1 MANRFYNIIIS
12 LKLLATQ
19 FRTNDEY
26 SALNKIQDTLSEITS
41 DPDILID
48 CNISVLTNIS
58 QAMCDCQAKEDW
70 LGLADYLEYDLI
82 QAINPQKRT
91 A

>member
-1 MANRFYNIIIS
+1 MTTQLDDLIIN

-26 SALNKIQDTLSEITS
+26 TAINNIQDTLIKITS
-41 DPDILID
+41 DPDILIN
-48 CNISVLTNIS
+48 CNISMLSNIS
-58 QAMCDCQAKEDW
+58 TAMHDCQTKGDW

-82 QAINPQKRT
+82 RAINP
-91 A
+91 